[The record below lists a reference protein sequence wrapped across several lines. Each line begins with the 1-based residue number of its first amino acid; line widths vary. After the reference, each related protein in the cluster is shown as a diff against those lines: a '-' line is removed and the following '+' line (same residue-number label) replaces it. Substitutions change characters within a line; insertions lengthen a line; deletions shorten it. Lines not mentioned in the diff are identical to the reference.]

1 MATRPLNVGL
11 ARVTVAAP
19 RRRLDIALP
28 EQVPIADL
36 LPSLLRHAGEALA
49 EDGERHGGWILRR
62 SDGQP
67 LDTARALA
75 VQQVRDGEILHLVP
89 YRLEWPE
96 PDYDDIAEAIASGS
110 RRHAP
115 PWDGR
120 TTLAF
125 GITAVGVLLAVGLY
139 PVLWYGHPWLL
150 PGLFALGVAVVLA
163 GLGVVLARAMADAG
177 SGALLAAYS
186 LPYAFAGG
194 LVIFSA
200 DRPTPGLGAA
210 EILGGSAAL
219 LLFSVLGYFG
229 VSSRGRLFVAGA
241 LAGLFGVVAGLL
253 AQRVSAAGVAGIAAV
268 VLVAAAVGFPLL
280 SMRLGKL
287 PLPAVPQTAADLMNN
302 QIPDRANVFAAVAR
316 ADELLTGLLIGT
328 AVVQAVSAVVLV
340 DRGGVSGLLLV
351 GIVGLLNLLRAR
363 QYVTVRHRLPLLIAG
378 LVGLIAVAVGR
389 LADLS
394 PGQRLVFASI
404 GVLVLGGL
412 ILAAAVAYSRRAPTP
427 YLGRAAEILDVL
439 LLVAVVPIACAVLG
453 LFDFVRGFG
462 G

>member
-1 MATRPLNVGL
+1 MATRPTNVGL

-28 EQVPIADL
+28 EQVPVADL
-36 LPSLLRHAGEALA
+36 LPSLLRHAGEGLA

-96 PDYDDIAEAIASGS
+96 PDYDDIAEAIASSS

-115 PWDGR
+115 PWNGR

-125 GITAVGVLLAVGLY
+125 GITTVGVLLALGLY
-139 PVLWYGHPWLL
+139 PVLWYGRDWLL

-163 GLGVVLARAMADAG
+163 GLGTVLARAMADAS
-177 SGALLAAYS
+177 SGALLAAFS

-194 LVIFSA
+194 LVIFGFEWPMS
-200 DRPTPGLGAA
+200 GLGAPGLLA
-210 EILGGSAAL
+210 GSGAL
-219 LLFSVLGYFG
+219 LLFSVYGYFA
-229 VSSRGRLFVAGA
+229 VISRGRLFVAGA
-241 LAGLFGVVAGLL
+241 LVGLFGVGAGLL
-253 AQRVSAAGVAGIAAV
+253 AQRVSAAGVASIAAV
-268 VLVAAAVGFPLL
+268 VLIAGAVGFPLL

-287 PLPAVPQTAADLMNN
+287 PLPAVPQTAADLLANP
-302 QIPDRANVFAAVAR
+302 IPNRANVFAAVAR
-316 ADELLTGLLIGT
+316 ADELLTGMLIGT
-328 AVVQAVSAVVLV
+328 AIVQAVSAVVLV
-340 DRGGVSGLLLV
+340 ARGGTTGTLLAA
-351 GIVGLLNLLRAR
+351 IVGVLNLLRAR
-363 QYVTVRHRLPLLIAG
+363 QYVTVRHRLPLLVAG
-378 LVGLIAVAVGR
+378 LAGLIAVAAGS
-389 LADLS
+389 LAHAGPS
-394 PGQRLVFASI
+394 QRLVLGSI
-404 GVLVLGGL
+404 GVLVIGGL
-412 ILAAAVAYSRRAPTP
+412 ILAATLAYSRRPPTP
-427 YLGRAAEILDVL
+427 YLGRAAEILDI
-439 LLVAVVPIACAVLG
+439 LLVVVLVPLACAVLG